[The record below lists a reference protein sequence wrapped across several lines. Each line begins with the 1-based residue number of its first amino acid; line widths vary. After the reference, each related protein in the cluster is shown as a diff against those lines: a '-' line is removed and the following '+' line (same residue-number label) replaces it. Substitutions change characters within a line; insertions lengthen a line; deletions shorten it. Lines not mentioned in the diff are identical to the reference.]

1 LASILA
7 RRRFTLVALTPDG
20 SLIKIY
26 IQDDQLYAQA
36 KGEDGIPIFAQSSE
50 EFFTRIDGFHLI
62 FHRNDNGLASRLVLR
77 QKTADRV
84 AIRLEG
90 EDAAMALSQS

>member
-1 LASILA
+1 MLRLRAKTEFNLRSVVRRILHA
-7 RRRFTLVALTPDG
+7 YRRLP
-20 SLIKIY
+20 
-26 IQDDQLYAQA
+26 
-36 KGEDGIPIFAQSSE
+36 
-50 EFFTRIDGFHLI
+50 LI

-90 EDAAMALSQS
+90 EDAALALSQF